1 MSELLPPRISSKS
14 ITERLTKLNKT
25 IATLEAAKRYP
36 NHNDDLL
43 KALRLERDRLA
54 ALAPAMERI

>member
-1 MSELLPPRISSKS
+1 MSELRPRRNRSER
-14 ITERLTKLNKT
+14 ITERLTKLNDT

-43 KALRLERDRLA
+43 NALRLERDRLA
-54 ALAPAMERI
+54 TLENVRS

>member
-1 MSELLPPRISSKS
+1 VSELPPRTSSKS
-14 ITERLTKLNKT
+14 ITERFTKLNET

-43 KALRLERDRLA
+43 NALRLERDRLA
-54 ALAPAMERI
+54 ALENARS

>member
-14 ITERLTKLNKT
+14 ITERLTKLNET

-36 NHNDDLL
+36 NHTT
-43 KALRLERDRLA
+43 
-54 ALAPAMERI
+54 IC